1 MVEKTLKDRMAIEAE
16 RIEKDTFYS
25 AKGHFVAAQKWRSL
39 NTILGLPSTLLAAVA
54 GTSALV
60 QFDNHSIL
68 AGVFA
73 IIVAA
78 LTALTTFLNP
88 SEKANSHQNAGTRYT
103 AIRNDV
109 RQFKD
114 LDLHR
119 EDILEQDLLVM
130 LEDLK
135 KQRNEMNQNSLPIP
149 DSAYKKVRRA
159 YSEKRPSPTRES

>member
-1 MVEKTLKDRMAIEAE
+1 MVVKTLKDRMAIEAE
-16 RIEKDTFYS
+16 RIEQDTFYS
-25 AKGHFVAAQKWRSL
+25 AKGHFVGAQKWRSL
-39 NTILGLPSTLLAAVA
+39 NMILGLPSTLFSAIA
-54 GTSALV
+54 GTSALI
-60 QFDNHSIL
+60 QFDNHNTI

-103 AIRNDV
+103 AIRNDA
-109 RQFKD
+109 RKFRD

-119 EDILEQDLLVM
+119 EDISEQDLLVM

-149 DSAYKKVRRA
+149 DSAFKKVQRA
-159 YSEKRPSPTRES
+159 YREKRALLNK

>member
-1 MVEKTLKDRMAIEAE
+1 MVVKTLKDRMVLEAE
-16 RIEKDTFYS
+16 RIEQDTFYS
-25 AKGHFVAAQKWRSL
+25 AKGHFVSAQKWRSL
-39 NTILGLPSTLLAAVA
+39 NMVLGLPSTLFSAIA

-60 QFDNHSIL
+60 QFDNHSII
-68 AGVFA
+68 AGIFA

-103 AIRNDV
+103 AIRNDA

-119 EDILEQDLLVM
+119 EDIAEQDLLAM
-130 LEDLK
+130 LDDLK

-149 DSAYKKVRRA
+149 GSAYKKVQRMYRA
-159 YSEKRPSPTRES
+159 KRASPTG